1 MNGEPR
7 GRHALVTGAGGGIGF
22 AITRAL
28 ADQGSRVTLLGRDE
42 ERLARY
48 AAEIG
53 PPSDARFVTAD
64 VTDEAAVRGAFARA
78 AEAFGPVEV
87 LVNSAGAATSL
98 PFARMD
104 LATWSAMIDVNLT
117 GTFLCVHAAIGDMLE
132 AGWGRIVNVASTAGL
147 TGAPYVSAYC
157 AAKHGVIG
165 LTRSLASEFARAG
178 VTVNAVCPGFTETD
192 LLAAAVSNIVAK
204 TGRSEE
210 DARTVLAARNP
221 MGRLVQPHEVASAV
235 AWLCLP
241 GSGAVTGQAI
251 VVAGGEARG

>member
-1 MNGEPR
+1 VNGEPR
-7 GRHALVTGAGGGIGF
+7 GRHALVTGASGGIGI
-22 AITRAL
+22 AIARAL
-28 ADQGSRVTLLGRDE
+28 AEQGTRLTLLGRDA

-48 AAEIG
+48 AAEMG
-53 PPSDARFVTAD
+53 PPGDLQVVTAD
-64 VTDEAAVRGAFARA
+64 VTDEAAVRAAFAQA
-78 AEAFGPVEV
+78 VETFGPVEV

-98 PFARMD
+98 PFVRTD

-117 GTFLCVHAAIGDMLE
+117 GTFLCVHAAIGGMLE

-157 AAKHGVIG
+157 AAKHGVVG
-165 LTRSLASEFARAG
+165 LTRSLAAEFARTG

-192 LLAAAVSNIVAK
+192 LLAAAVGNIVAK

-210 DARTVLAARNP
+210 DARAVLAARNP
-221 MGRLVQPHEVASAV
+221 MGRLVQPEEVASAV

-241 GSGAVTGQAI
+241 EASAVTGQAI